1 MQAER
6 GFQNRAEKL
15 NVPMSTTAVFCNK
28 SGLNCP
34 WCARRLGTR
43 AAGEYGRPRRCPPPI
58 ASMPETVRLPGQ
70 PSPSCSMPPPTGLC
84 PCMARKDAN
93 PGSSVSRTGRS
104 REAASAGATVHSA
117 TRGSSRCHGIAGL
130 AIVQEEL
137 GAEARFRK
145 NRIRRVGGRSGVRRQ
160 QRACGEAGEELAA
173 STHILFL
180 SST

>member
-34 WCARRLGTR
+34 WCALPIGNARRRGIR
-43 AAGEYGRPRRCPPPI
+43 I
-58 ASMPETVRLPGQ
+58 PETMSTTDCVDAGNCTVARPAAPQLFNAAADRPLPLHGAERRQ
-70 PSPSCSMPPPTGLC
+70 PGP
-84 PCMARKDAN
+84 
-93 PGSSVSRTGRS
+93 SVSRTGRS
-104 REAASAGATVHSA
+104 REAASAGATIHSA